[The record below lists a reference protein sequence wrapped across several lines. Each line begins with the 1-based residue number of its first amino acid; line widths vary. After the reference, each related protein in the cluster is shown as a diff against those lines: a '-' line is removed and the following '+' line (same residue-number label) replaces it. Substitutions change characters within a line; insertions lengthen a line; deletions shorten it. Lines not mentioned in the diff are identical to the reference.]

1 MKDLLQKFFYPQS
14 IALIGA
20 SRTPLGQKATLSHTG
35 SLSGEDP
42 IYDGA
47 FRQAGVVRASDFG
60 EMVDLARVFISQPA
74 LNGKRI
80 GILTT
85 SGSLGAM
92 AADALYQ
99 EGMELASWSRR
110 TIENVRRV
118 APDWMNV
125 KNPLD
130 IGPSGIFPMAA
141 EAVIS
146 DPKADGFI
154 LIPVFPHMAIEI
166 RSRFGLDVPKIL
178 GPWQALRNRA
188 KAKPIIAV
196 LIGSQMWRSHVQD
209 LCKTSIATVE
219 TPEAAARALAALYRL
234 RPKS

>member
-1 MKDLLQKFFYPQS
+1 MKDLQQEFFYSPS

-60 EMVDLARVFISQPA
+60 EMVDLARVFISQPV

-85 SGSLGAM
+85 SGSLG
-92 AADALYQ
+92 
-99 EGMELASWSRR
+99 
-110 TIENVRRV
+110 T
-118 APDWMNV
+118 
-125 KNPLD
+125 
-130 IGPSGIFPMAA
+130 MAA

-188 KAKPIIAV
+188 SAKPIIAV
-196 LIGSQMWRSHVQD
+196 LIGSQKWRSQIQD
-209 LCKTSIATVE
+209 LCGTSIATVE
-219 TPEAAARALAALYRL
+219 TPEAAARPLSALHRL
-234 RPKS
+234 RRKS

>member
-1 MKDLLQKFFYPQS
+1 MKDLQQEFFYSPS

-60 EMVDLARVFISQPA
+60 EMVDLARVFISQPV

-92 AADALYQ
+92 AADAPLP
-99 EGMELASWSRR
+99 RR
-110 TIENVRRV
+110 NGAGFLESADDRKSPKGRPRLDEWEKSSSLS
-118 APDWMNV
+118 APV
-125 KNPLD
+125 EF
-130 IGPSGIFPMAA
+130 FPW
-141 EAVIS
+141 
-146 DPKADGFI
+146 P
-154 LIPVFPHMAIEI
+154 P
-166 RSRFGLDVPKIL
+166 
-178 GPWQALRNRA
+178 
-188 KAKPIIAV
+188 
-196 LIGSQMWRSHVQD
+196 
-209 LCKTSIATVE
+209 
-219 TPEAAARALAALYRL
+219 
-234 RPKS
+234 RP